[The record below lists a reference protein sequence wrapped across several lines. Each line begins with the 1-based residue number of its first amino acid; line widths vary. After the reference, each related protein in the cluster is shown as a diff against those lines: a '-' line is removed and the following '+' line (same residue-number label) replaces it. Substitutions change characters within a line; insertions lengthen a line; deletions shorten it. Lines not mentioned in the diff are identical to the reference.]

1 MDLFGITRTLSLGG
15 NKYGFVIGDDY
26 SRYTWV
32 YFLAHKH
39 ESFKVF
45 EIFCKIIQNE
55 KGFCISSIRSDYGI
69 EFENVE
75 FKSLC
80 EKNGIFHNFS
90 SPRTPQQNGV
100 IERKK

>member
-1 MDLFGITRTLSLGG
+1 MDLFGLARKLSMGG
-15 NKYGFVIGDDY
+15 KKYGFVIVDNY

-45 EIFCKIIQNE
+45 EIFCKRVQNE
-55 KGFCISSIRSDYGI
+55 KEFCISSIINDHGI

-75 FKSLC
+75 FISLC
-80 EKNGIFHNFS
+80 
-90 SPRTPQQNGV
+90 
-100 IERKK
+100 

>member
-1 MDLFGITRTLSLGG
+1 MDLFGLTRTLSLGG
-15 NKYGFVIGDDY
+15 KKYDFAIVDDY

-32 YFLAHKH
+32 YFLAYKH

-45 EIFCKIIQNE
+45 EIFCKRFQNE
-55 KGFCISSIRSDYGI
+55 KGFRISCIKSDHGA

-75 FKSLC
+75 FRLFC

-90 SPRTPQQNGV
+90 SPRTP
-100 IERKK
+100 